1 MGELNIWDQKKH
13 IHHSVWVTHGNSA
26 INVKIGEKKTK
37 ITAPYSWAIMLSRA
51 GSQKNLTIFSAQ
63 ISLPIQ
69 ILLWQKKF
77 AHSKSSSLKKIQ
89 RKFFIGPNFI
99 FSTRKK
105 CYQISFDSKL
115 FDTKQFCPKNVSGTN
130 FFGSYI
136 KNQNL
141 SFRVYVSNS
150 RYYNLNQVFHE
161 FGFEY
166 LEPGIQNLGFR
177 IWDLGFRIWDLESF
191 SPTDP
196 FYQLGAS
203 SPRF

>member
-141 SFRVYVSNS
+141 F
-150 RYYNLNQVFHE
+150 
-161 FGFEY
+161 FGFMFQT
-166 LEPGIQNLGFR
+166 PGITILTKFFVSLVLNIWNLGFR
-177 IWDLGFRIWDLESF
+177 IWDSGSG
-191 SPTDP
+191 T
-196 FYQLGAS
+196 
-203 SPRF
+203 